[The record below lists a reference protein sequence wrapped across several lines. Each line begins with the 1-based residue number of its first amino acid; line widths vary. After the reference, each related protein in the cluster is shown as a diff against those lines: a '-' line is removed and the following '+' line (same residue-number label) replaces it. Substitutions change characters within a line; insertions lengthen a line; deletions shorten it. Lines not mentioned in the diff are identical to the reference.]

1 MKKLAS
7 FAVGFVSASLLF
19 TAFLLLWDGGN
30 PDGPIRD
37 RTIRHAQRIIGFDF
51 TAAEREQM
59 LEDVA
64 GIRRELDSTRS
75 VTIANDVSPAF
86 HFDPL
91 PPGRPFP
98 ELSGAPLSFRGAVG
112 ERATLPENRDDLAF
126 YTVRELSQLIRSR
139 QITSVEL
146 TEFFL
151 DRLRRF
157 DPQLEAVISLTE
169 ERAMQQARERDD
181 ELARGV
187 YRGPLHGIPWGAK
200 DLLAVEGTSTTWGAM
215 PYRDQVIDETAT
227 VVKRLDE
234 AGAVLVAK
242 LSLGALAYGDIWF
255 GGRTNNPWN
264 LEQGSSGSSAGSA
277 SATVAGLVPF
287 AIGTETLGSIVSP
300 SIRNGATGLRPT
312 FGRVSRHGAM
322 ALSWTMD
329 KIGPITRSVE
339 DAALVFDA
347 IHGEDGLDRSVRE
360 LPFSYSRRADLRGT
374 RIGIPESMLGDT
386 TAYGVLFGR
395 SLEVLE
401 RQGAEL
407 VPVSLP
413 TGLPLDGMFSLLT
426 AEAASAFD
434 ELTRSGLDDSMVWQE
449 DRAWPNSFRAVRFF
463 PAVDYITLN
472 RIRMRLMMQM
482 DEFMQQV
489 DMLYTPPFWDS
500 ILLVTN
506 LTGHPA
512 VVQPIGFLDGPSPR
526 GATFVGRLY
535 DEQSILE
542 AAHVLER
549 ELGANREHPALFR

>member
-1 MKKLAS
+1 MKKLVP
-7 FAVGFVSASLLF
+7 FVVGFVSASLLF
-19 TAFLLLWDGGN
+19 TAYMILLDASN
-30 PDGPIRD
+30 PAGPIHD

-51 TAAEREQM
+51 TGAEREQM
-59 LEDVA
+59 LDDVVDI
-64 GIRRELDSTRS
+64 GRQLDSTRS
-75 VTIANDVSPAF
+75 ISVANDIAPAF

-91 PPGRPFP
+91 PPGRAFP
-98 ELSGAPLSFRGAVG
+98 ELSGAPLRFTGEVG
-112 ERATLPENRDDLAF
+112 ERTTLPENRNDLAF
-126 YTVRELSQLIRSR
+126 YTVRELGNLIRTR

-151 DRLRRF
+151 DRLRQF
-157 DPQLEAVISLTE
+157 DPQLEAVVSITE
-169 ERAMQQARERDD
+169 ERAMRQARERDD

-200 DLLAVEGTSTTWGAM
+200 DLLAVEGTTTTWGAM
-215 PYRDQVIDETAT
+215 PYRDQVIEETAT
-227 VVKRLDE
+227 VVRRLDE
-234 AGAVLVAK
+234 AGAVMVAK
-242 LSLGALAYGDIWF
+242 LTLGALAYGDIWF

-347 IHGEDGLDRSVRE
+347 IHGEDGLDRSVRG
-360 LPFSYSRRADLRGT
+360 LPFSYRRRADLAGL
-374 RIGIPESMLGDT
+374 RIGVPQSMLDDT
-386 TAYGVLFGR
+386 TRYGTLYGASLDVLR
-395 SLEVLE
+395 A
-401 RQGAEL
+401 QGAEL
-407 VPVSLP
+407 VPVTLP
-413 TGLPLDGMFSLLT
+413 EGLPLDGMFSLLT

-434 ELTRSGLDDSMVWQE
+434 ELTRSGDDDLMVWQE
-449 DRAWPNSFRAVRFF
+449 DRAWPNSFRSVRFF

-472 RIRMRLMMQM
+472 RIRMMLMLQM
-482 DEFMQQV
+482 DAFMEQV
-489 DMLYTPPFWDS
+489 DMLYTPPFWDR
-500 ILLVTN
+500 ILLITN

-512 VVQPIGFLDGPSPR
+512 VVQPIGFVEGPSPR
-526 GATFVGRLY
+526 GATFIGRLY
-535 DEQSILE
+535 DEQSILQ

-549 ELGANREHPALFR
+549 ELRANREHPPLFR